1 MQVSLIT
8 CTFNSEKTIKNCC
21 ISILNQN
28 YENIEHIVVDNNS
41 IDSSI
46 KIIESCKINNQK
58 IIRQKSKGIY
68 GALNEGINHSSGEI
82 IGVLH
87 SDDIYYNNEIISDVV
102 KIFKE
107 KDVDVLYSNLIYT
120 KKYDTDKILRKW
132 KNKMNEGIQS
142 SENIEKYIKS
152 GWMPPHPTIFLKKK
166 LISKY
171 DLKYEENLKI
181 SSDYDFIIKLFL
193 NKFLK
198 IYFLNMYSIKM
209 RYGGASNKNLKNIL
223 IKMKEDYSILK
234 KYKFNPIKIILLKNF
249 SKIKQFLK

>member
-58 IIRQKSKGIY
+58 IIQQKSKGIY

-166 LISKY
+166 I
-171 DLKYEENLKI
+171 D
-181 SSDYDFIIKLFL
+181 
-193 NKFLK
+193 
-198 IYFLNMYSIKM
+198 
-209 RYGGASNKNLKNIL
+209 
-223 IKMKEDYSILK
+223 
-234 KYKFNPIKIILLKNF
+234 
-249 SKIKQFLK
+249 